1 MKKMKKI
8 FAMLLAVV
16 MVMGMSLTAFAAQT
30 ESGVASN
37 TDTATV
43 SISGISGKAT
53 VTLYQIA
60 EGVYGESGKG
70 LIKYEYREG
79 ITPLSEQPTSGE
91 INAIH
96 QAILGGETGA
106 TVAETAKEIGGV
118 ETDAEGNGTGG
129 VDGTYTSIALHAGAY
144 LAIISGAADGSVYN
158 PVLLTVSYNE
168 NGALEVGNVD
178 IMQGYIYGS
187 SAVAKKTAPDI
198 DKEIVDGTTP
208 DGDRETAGI
217 GDVVT
222 YQITPT
228 MPSYPENATNKTLF
242 VSDTMSDGLSFIFDS
257 LEISL
262 KDTQKEVTR
271 TDESTG
277 EDEIATFT
285 IDREGEIV
293 TIATAKKSENGF
305 YLNFDY
311 DALVYNSTNTTT
323 DDEVDS
329 MGLQVTQAVYTP
341 VIKYQAVINDNAIV
355 GNDGNPN
362 DAKLYYANQPNT
374 GNTFEPTDENPTPN
388 GQTPGVTEKED
399 KEIVYTYQLA
409 FLKTGEGNDAEKL
422 AGAVF
427 GIYGDSTCTQLIDVV
442 KTNADGYAVSSK
454 VKAGT
459 YYIKE
464 LVAPQGYTLNDKVY
478 SIEATWATAT
488 STVTTTNREW
498 KYTTVKPDENA
509 VQVGWI
515 DTKGTDD
522 SSDDVFYTLD
532 EYNGAA
538 ADDDVDNMGVSS
550 MPNNTSLLPAY
561 VVYDKTTV
569 NTKVETTT
577 NPGAGTAMG
586 LKDQDGA
593 SVADIPNTKLA
604 ALPSTGGIGTTIFTI
619 GGCAIMIVAAGLF
632 FATRRKADK

>member
-8 FAMLLAVV
+8 LAMLLAVV
-16 MVMGMSLTAFAAQT
+16 MVMGMSLTVFAKQT
-30 ESGVASN
+30 ESGVASK

-96 QAILGGETGA
+96 QAILTGNTGA
-106 TVAETAKEIGGV
+106 TVV
-118 ETDAEGNGTGG
+118 ETQTDIGELNANK
-129 VDGTYTSIALHAGAY
+129 TYTSNELNAGAY

-168 NGALEVGNVD
+168 NGALEAGNVD
-178 IMQGYIYGS
+178 ITQGYIYGS

-208 DGDRETAGI
+208 DPDGDHETAGI

-242 VSDTMSDGLSFIFDS
+242 VSDTMSEGLSFIFDS

-262 KDTQKEVTR
+262 KDTQLEVTR
-271 TDESTG
+271 RDGSKG
-277 EDEIATFT
+277 KDGIAAFT
-285 IDREGEIV
+285 IDREGETV

-311 DALVYNSTNTTT
+311 DALVYNSTNTMAG
-323 DDEVDS
+323 DDVDS

-341 VIKYQAVINDNAIV
+341 VIKYQAVINDKAVV
-355 GNDGNPN
+355 GNNGNPN

-374 GNTFEPTDENPTPN
+374 GDTFEPTDDNPTPN

-409 FLKTGEGNDAEKL
+409 FLKTGEGDDAEKL

-427 GIYGDSTCTQLIDVV
+427 GIYADSTCTQLIDVV
-442 KTNADGYAVSSK
+442 KTNADGYAASSK
-454 VKAGT
+454 VKAGI

-478 SIEATWATAT
+478 SIEAKWATAT
-488 STVTTTNREW
+488 STVTTTNRQW
-498 KYTTVKPDENA
+498 KYTTVKPDEKA

-515 DTKGTDD
+515 DTKGTGD
-522 SSDDVFYTLD
+522 SSDDVFYALD
-532 EYNGAA
+532 EYTVATLPANFAA
-538 ADDDVDNMGVSS
+538 A
-550 MPNNTSLLPAY
+550 Y
-561 VVYDKTTV
+561 IVYDQTEVTTTV
-569 NTKVETTT
+569 ETEVSD
-577 NPGAGTAMG
+577 GAGTATG
-586 LKDQDGA
+586 LKELDGD
-593 SVADIPNTKLA
+593 SVGSIPNTKLA
-604 ALPSTGGIGTTIFTI
+604 SLPSTGGIGTTIFTI

-632 FATRRKADK
+632 FATRRKAEK

>member
-8 FAMLLAVV
+8 LAMLLAVV
-16 MVMGMSLTAFAAQT
+16 MVMGMSVTALAAQT
-30 ESGVASN
+30 ETGVASK

-96 QAILGGETGA
+96 QAILTGNTKA
-106 TVAETAKEIGGV
+106 TEADKKEKV
-118 ETDAEGNGTGG
+118 EGNYESK
-129 VDGTYTSIALHAGAY
+129 DLNAGAY
-144 LAIISGAADGSVYN
+144 LAIISGAEDGSVYN

-168 NGALEVGNVD
+168 NGALEAGNVD
-178 IMQGYIYGS
+178 ITQGYIYGS
-187 SAVAKKTAPDI
+187 SAVAKKTTPNI

-208 DGDRETAGI
+208 DPDGDHETAGI

-242 VSDTMSDGLSFIFDS
+242 VSDTMSPGLSFIFDS

-262 KDTQKEVTR
+262 KDTQLEVTR
-271 TDESTG
+271 RDGSKG
-277 EDEIATFT
+277 KDGIAAFT
-285 IDREGEIV
+285 IDREGETV

-311 DALVYNSTNTTT
+311 DALVYNSTNTMAG
-323 DDEVDS
+323 DDVDN

-341 VIKYQAVINDNAIV
+341 VIKYQAVINDKAVV
-355 GNDGNPN
+355 GDDGNPN

-374 GNTFEPTDENPTPN
+374 GDTFEPTDDNPTPN

-409 FLKTGEGNDAEKL
+409 FLKTGEGDDAEKL

-427 GIYGDSTCTQLIDVV
+427 GIYADSACTQLIDVV
-442 KTNADGYAVSSK
+442 KTNADGYAASSK

-478 SIEATWATAT
+478 SIEAKWATAT
-488 STVTTTNREW
+488 STVTTTNRQW
-498 KYTTVKPDENA
+498 KYTTVKPDEKA

-522 SSDDVFYTLD
+522 SSDDVFYALD
-532 EYNGAA
+532 EYNVATLPANFAA
-538 ADDDVDNMGVSS
+538 A
-550 MPNNTSLLPAY
+550 Y
-561 VVYDKTTV
+561 IVYDQTEVTTTV
-569 NTKVETTT
+569 ETEVSD
-577 NPGAGTAMG
+577 GAGTATG
-586 LKDQDGA
+586 LKELDGD
-593 SVADIPNTKLA
+593 SVGSIPNTKLA
-604 ALPSTGGIGTTIFTI
+604 SLPSTGGIGTTIFTI

-632 FATRRKADK
+632 FATRRKAEK

>member
-8 FAMLLAVV
+8 LAMLLAVV
-16 MVMGMSLTAFAAQT
+16 MVMGMSLTVFAKQT
-30 ESGVASN
+30 ESGVASK

-96 QAILGGETGA
+96 QAILTGNTGA
-106 TVAETAKEIGGV
+106 TVV
-118 ETDAEGNGTGG
+118 ETQTDIGELNANK
-129 VDGTYTSIALHAGAY
+129 TYISNELNAGAY

-168 NGALEVGNVD
+168 NGALEAGNVD
-178 IMQGYIYGS
+178 ITQGYIYGS

-208 DGDRETAGI
+208 DPDGDHETAGI

-242 VSDTMSDGLSFIFDS
+242 VSDTMSEGLSFIFDS

-262 KDTQKEVTR
+262 KDTQLEVTR
-271 TDESTG
+271 RDGSKG
-277 EDEIATFT
+277 KDGIAAFT
-285 IDREGEIV
+285 IDREGETV

-311 DALVYNSTNTTT
+311 DALVYNSTNTMAG
-323 DDEVDS
+323 DDVDS

-341 VIKYQAVINDNAIV
+341 VIKYQAVINDKAVV
-355 GNDGNPN
+355 GNNGNPN

-374 GNTFEPTDENPTPN
+374 GDTFEPTDDNPTPN

-409 FLKTGEGNDAEKL
+409 FLKTGEGDDAEKL

-427 GIYGDSTCTQLIDVV
+427 GIYADSTCTQLIDVV
-442 KTNADGYAVSSK
+442 KTNADGYAASSK
-454 VKAGT
+454 VKAGI

-478 SIEATWATAT
+478 SIEAKWATAT
-488 STVTTTNREW
+488 STVTTTNRQW
-498 KYTTVKPDENA
+498 KYTTVKPDEKA

-515 DTKGTDD
+515 DTKGTGD
-522 SSDDVFYTLD
+522 SSDDVFYALD
-532 EYNGAA
+532 EYTVATLPANFAA
-538 ADDDVDNMGVSS
+538 A
-550 MPNNTSLLPAY
+550 Y
-561 VVYDKTTV
+561 IVYDQTEVTTTV
-569 NTKVETTT
+569 ETEVSD
-577 NPGAGTAMG
+577 GAGTATG
-586 LKDQDGA
+586 LKELDGD
-593 SVADIPNTKLA
+593 SVGSIPNTKLA
-604 ALPSTGGIGTTIFTI
+604 SLPSTGGIGTTIFTI

-632 FATRRKADK
+632 FATRRKAEK

>member
-8 FAMLLAVV
+8 LAMLLAVV
-16 MVMGMSLTAFAAQT
+16 MVMGMSLTVFAKQT
-30 ESGVASN
+30 ESGVASK

-96 QAILGGETGA
+96 QAILTGNTGA
-106 TVAETAKEIGGV
+106 TVV
-118 ETDAEGNGTGG
+118 ETQTDIGELNANK
-129 VDGTYTSIALHAGAY
+129 TYISNELNAGAY

-168 NGALEVGNVD
+168 NGALEAGNVD
-178 IMQGYIYGS
+178 ITQGYIYGS

-208 DGDRETAGI
+208 DPDGDHETAGI

-242 VSDTMSDGLSFIFDS
+242 VS

-262 KDTQKEVTR
+262 KDTQLEVTR
-271 TDESTG
+271 RDGSKG
-277 EDEIATFT
+277 KDGIAAFT
-285 IDREGEIV
+285 IDREGETV

-311 DALVYNSTNTTT
+311 DALVYNSTNTMAG
-323 DDEVDS
+323 DDVDS

-341 VIKYQAVINDNAIV
+341 VIKYQAVINDKAVV
-355 GNDGNPN
+355 GNNGNPN

-374 GNTFEPTDENPTPN
+374 GDTFEPTDDNPTPN

-409 FLKTGEGNDAEKL
+409 FLKTGEGDDAEKL

-427 GIYGDSTCTQLIDVV
+427 GIYADSTCTQLIDVV
-442 KTNADGYAVSSK
+442 KTNADGYAASSK
-454 VKAGT
+454 VKAGI

-478 SIEATWATAT
+478 SIEAKWATAT
-488 STVTTTNREW
+488 STVTTTNRQW
-498 KYTTVKPDENA
+498 KYTTVKPDEKA

-515 DTKGTDD
+515 DTKGTGD
-522 SSDDVFYTLD
+522 SSDDVFYALD
-532 EYNGAA
+532 EYTVATLPANFAA
-538 ADDDVDNMGVSS
+538 A
-550 MPNNTSLLPAY
+550 Y
-561 VVYDKTTV
+561 IVYDQTEVTTTV
-569 NTKVETTT
+569 ETEVSD
-577 NPGAGTAMG
+577 GAGTATG
-586 LKDQDGA
+586 LKELDGD
-593 SVADIPNTKLA
+593 SVGSIPNTKLA
-604 ALPSTGGIGTTIFTI
+604 SLPSTGGIGTTIFTI

-632 FATRRKADK
+632 FATRRKAEK

>member
-8 FAMLLAVV
+8 LAMLLAVV
-16 MVMGMSLTAFAAQT
+16 MVMGMSVTALAAQT
-30 ESGVASN
+30 ETGVASK
-37 TDTATV
+37 TDTEKV

-96 QAILGGETGA
+96 QAILTGNTKA
-106 TVAETAKEIGGV
+106 TEADKKEKV
-118 ETDAEGNGTGG
+118 EGNYESK
-129 VDGTYTSIALHAGAY
+129 DLNAGAY
-144 LAIISGAADGSVYN
+144 LAIISGAEDGSVYN

-168 NGALEVGNVD
+168 NGALEAGNVD
-178 IMQGYIYGS
+178 ITQGYIYGS
-187 SAVAKKTAPDI
+187 SAVAKKTTPNI
-198 DKEIVDGTTP
+198 DKEIVDGTTS
-208 DGDRETAGI
+208 DGDHETAGI

-242 VSDTMSDGLSFIFDS
+242 VSDTMSEGLSFIFDS

-262 KDTQKEVTR
+262 KDTQLEVTR
-271 TDESTG
+271 RDGSKG
-277 EDEIATFT
+277 KDGIAAFT
-285 IDREGEIV
+285 IDREGETV

-311 DALVYNSTNTTT
+311 DALVYNSTNTMAG
-323 DDEVDS
+323 DDVDN

-341 VIKYQAVINDNAIV
+341 VIKYQAVINDKAVV
-355 GNDGNPN
+355 GDAGNPN

-374 GNTFEPTDENPTPN
+374 GDTFEPTDENPTPN

-409 FLKTGEGNDAEKL
+409 FLKTGEGDDAEKL

-427 GIYGDSTCTQLIDVV
+427 GIYADSTCTQLIDVV

-454 VKAGT
+454 VKAGI

-478 SIEATWATAT
+478 SIEAKWATAT
-488 STVTTTNREW
+488 STVTTTNRQW
-498 KYTTVKPDENA
+498 KYTTVKPDEKA

-522 SSDDVFYTLD
+522 SSDDVFYALD
-532 EYNGAA
+532 EYNVATLPANFAA
-538 ADDDVDNMGVSS
+538 A
-550 MPNNTSLLPAY
+550 Y
-561 VVYDKTTV
+561 IVYDQTEVTTTV
-569 NTKVETTT
+569 ETEVSD
-577 NPGAGTAMG
+577 GAGTATG
-586 LKDQDGA
+586 LKELDGD
-593 SVADIPNTKLA
+593 SVGSIPNTKLA
-604 ALPSTGGIGTTIFTI
+604 SLPSTGGIGTTIFTI

-632 FATRRKADK
+632 FATRRKAEK

>member
-8 FAMLLAVV
+8 LAMVLAVV
-16 MVMGMSLTAFAAQT
+16 MAMGMSVTALAAQT
-30 ESGVASN
+30 ETGVASK
-37 TDTATV
+37 TDTEKV

-53 VTLYQIA
+53 VTLFQIA

-96 QAILGGETGA
+96 QAILTGNTKATEADKKEKVEGEF
-106 TVAETAKEIGGV
+106 ESK
-118 ETDAEGNGTGG
+118 DLN
-129 VDGTYTSIALHAGAY
+129 AGAY
-144 LAIISGAADGSVYN
+144 LAIISGAEDGSVYN
-158 PVLLTVSYNE
+158 PVLLTVSYNK
-168 NGALEVGNVD
+168 NGALEAGNVD
-178 IMQGYIYGS
+178 ITQGYIYGS
-187 SAVAKKTAPDI
+187 SAVAKKTTPDI
-198 DKEIVDGTTP
+198 DKEIVGGTTSDP
-208 DGDRETAGI
+208 DGNHETAGI

-228 MPSYPENATNKTLF
+228 MPNYPENATNKTLF
-242 VSDTMSDGLSFIFDS
+242 VSDKMSEGLSFIFDS

-271 TDESTG
+271 RDGSKG
-277 EDEIATFT
+277 KDGIATFT
-285 IDREGEIV
+285 IDKDGETV

-311 DALVYNSTNTTT
+311 DALVYGT
-323 DDEVDS
+323 DTFVDDDIDS
-329 MGLQVTQAVYTP
+329 MGLQVSSVYTP
-341 VIKYQAVINDNAIV
+341 VIKYQAVINDKAVV
-355 GNDGNPN
+355 GNNGNPN

-374 GNTFEPTDENPTPN
+374 GDTFEPTDKNPTPN

-409 FLKTGEGNDAEKL
+409 FLKTGEGDDAEKL

-427 GIYGDSTCTQLIDVV
+427 GIYADSTCTQLIDVV
-442 KTNADGYAVSSK
+442 KTNGDGYAVSSK

-498 KYTTVKPDENA
+498 KYTTDEPDENA

-522 SSDDVFYTLD
+522 SSDDVFYALD
-532 EYNGAA
+532 EYNVVA
-538 ADDDVDNMGVSS
+538 ADDDVDNMGVSTLPAS
-550 MPNNTSLLPAY
+550 FAPAY
-561 VVYDKTTV
+561 VVYDKTEVT
-569 NTKVETTT
+569 TTVETEARD
-577 NPGAGTAMG
+577 GAGTATG
-586 LKDQDGA
+586 LKELDGD
-593 SVADIPNTKLA
+593 SVGSIPNTKLA
-604 ALPSTGGIGTTIFTI
+604 SLPSTGGIGTTIFTI

-632 FATRRKADK
+632 FATRRKAEK